1 MSARPLERGEGATHL
16 GGAGQRQPAV
26 GAVVVAG
33 ERAERAQRVAVAAA
47 ARRRPPAV
55 ARALPAR
62 PPLAR
67 GVAPA
72 RLVVVRRQRVQ
83 VGVVE
88 ALVVAVAV
96 VVVALVA
103 GVVAGLVLV
112 APAGR
117 AVAGVVRQ
125 AGPGGVVVVVVGV
138 LVQAGHRTALARR
151 VAAAALHG
159 RVPGAAVAGQVARR
173 RVQAVAGVPEAVP
186 EGAVRHQVRRLQRAR
201 ARRRRGPRVL
211 AVAVRGAAAAALL
224 AGLGRRGQA
233 GPESSVVGGRGQP
246 RDVALQEPRQHGR
259 RAHPLEVLIP

>member
-16 GGAGQRQPAV
+16 GGAGQREPAV

-55 ARALPAR
+55 ARALPSR

-67 GVAPA
+67 CIAPA

-103 GVVAGLVLV
+103 GVVSGLLLV

-117 AVAGVVRQ
+117 AVAGVARQ
-125 AGPGGVVVVVVGV
+125 AGAGGVVVGVV
-138 LVQAGHRTALARR
+138 VQAGHGSALARR
-151 VAAAALHG
+151 VAATALDG
-159 RVPGAAVAGQVARR
+159 GVPRAAVAGHVPRR
-173 RVQAVAGVPEAVP
+173 RVQAVPGVPEAVP
-186 EGAVRHQVRRLQRAR
+186 EGPVRHQVRRLQRAG
-201 ARRRRGPRVL
+201 AWRRRGPRVL
-211 AVAVRGAAAAALL
+211 AVAVRGAPAALL
-224 AGLGRRGQA
+224 SGLRGRGQA
-233 GPESSVVGGRGQP
+233 GPESSVVGRRRQP

-259 RAHPLEVLIP
+259 GAHPLEVLIP